1 MSTRVRWVIAAVATA
16 TVLAALGLVLWQERP
31 VRITVPAPPPADAA
45 RACAALHHALPR
57 KLDGQDR
64 RRVTTDSPLVAAW
77 GDPPIVLRC
86 GVPVPAAYQP
96 TSQVVTINGVDWF
109 PEQLTRGYV
118 FTTVGRVA
126 NVEVSVPDAYAP
138 EVNPLVD
145 LAGAVADKVPKR

>member
-1 MSTRVRWVIAAVATA
+1 
-16 TVLAALGLVLWQERP
+16 
-31 VRITVPAPPPADAA
+31 
-45 RACAALHHALPR
+45 
-57 KLDGQDR
+57 

>member
-1 MSTRVRWVIAAVATA
+1 MSPRARWIVAAVATA
-16 TVLAALGLVLWQERP
+16 ALLAALGTVLWQERP
-31 VRITVPAPPPADAA
+31 VRIAVPAPPPADIA
-45 RACAALHHALPR
+45 RACAALHDALPGE
-57 KLDGQDR
+57 LDGQGR

-96 TSQVVTINGVDWF
+96 TGQVITVNGVDWF

-126 NVEVSVPDAYAP
+126 NVEVTVPDAYAP
-138 EVNPLVD
+138 EADPLVD
-145 LAGAVADKVPKR
+145 LAGAVATRVPKR